1 MDPFFEFGS
10 RLDSLKFFVDS
21 IQYKHKYTNRY
32 NLYSIDYTLL
42 YRIKAMVFFVRYYL
56 KKAFKSSSGSFS
68 TGTIR
73 KFPIVFDFSQACMGA
88 DNGVS
93 LIKCG
98 QTLPVE
104 AWNLTDWSLW
114 RRTCELNSAKL
125 SEYDLISESFQNW
138 NISIVISQYFLF

>member
-1 MDPFFEFGS
+1 MN
-10 RLDSLKFFVDS
+10 LVAVLIVLNSLS
-21 IQYKHKYTNRY
+21 IQFNTNIGIQTGI
-32 NLYSIDYTLL
+32 SYTLL
-42 YRIKAMVFFVRYYL
+42 YPITAMIWFRYFL

-104 AWNLTDWSLW
+104 A
-114 RRTCELNSAKL
+114 
-125 SEYDLISESFQNW
+125 
-138 NISIVISQYFLF
+138 